1 MIDTFKILFSLAII
15 CILGCLIHFFYMVLI
30 KSEHFFLFSS
40 NRNGSFGKMIYGT
53 TVIIGAI
60 VFGFSGAYNLLKW
73 FPIYPILR
81 YIVAGLFGLL
91 SLTVPFAI
99 ERYAEHRV
107 LKKIYQKR
115 AEELERLVTSDP
127 KHLTLL
133 KEEFEKKIHSAGD
146 DITSEIYYPL
156 LRIIDQKLT
165 L

>member
-1 MIDTFKILFSLAII
+1 
-15 CILGCLIHFFYMVLI
+15 
-30 KSEHFFLFSS
+30 
-40 NRNGSFGKMIYGT
+40 MIYGI

-60 VFGFSGAYNLLKW
+60 VFGYSGAYNLLKW

-91 SLTVPFAI
+91 SLTVPLAI
-99 ERYAEHRV
+99 ESYAEHR
-107 LKKIYQKR
+107 LSKTIYQKR
-115 AEELERLVTSDP
+115 AEELERIVTSDP

-133 KEEFEKKIHSAGD
+133 KKEFEKKIQSADD

-156 LRIIDQKLT
+156 LQIIDQKLT